1 MALWLKNE
9 VKLNHAVAVQGRDNC
24 AESSSHCV
32 ARDRLSESGPFAK
45 YFCFFP
51 EKNVA
56 LNELMAVVL
65 ALSRPPKLNLT
76 SEPPALACR
85 TSTVPVYRT
94 STGLAS
100 RTWRAPASR
109 TSTALASRTFCRQT
123 QATITHLL
131 SDSLAHFS
139 CF

>member
-65 ALSRPPKLNLT
+65 ALSQSSPKVKSDLGASGSRLPNLD
-76 SEPPALACR
+76 
-85 TSTVPVYRT
+85 
-94 STGLAS
+94 GS
-100 RTWRAPASR
+100 RLPNLDGSRFPNLEGARLPNRAGTDLR
-109 TSTALASRTFCRQT
+109 FLR
-123 QATITHLL
+123 
-131 SDSLAHFS
+131 
-139 CF
+139 